1 MYKEYNSIGGIMDKY
16 KKEIITTDLQLILS
30 FISLITVIVSIII
43 LYNDR
48 LKIDNKEFI
57 SNKNEYYTILLNRF
71 IILIIFTSF
80 LILNYN
86 DYIDAKK
93 SKKKNI
99 EAYYLQVI
107 SSILIVT
114 SAIITLYVSYNDRKN
129 LNVDIENPV
138 I

>member
-1 MYKEYNSIGGIMDKY
+1 MDKY